1 MMLDFFEIG
10 SKIDATI
17 DEARHDGVTLFG
29 AGHFA
34 RAVFSALQNLSIPV
48 RAFVVSGQSA
58 SMIDNVPVVSLE
70 DLDRNLCALPMWLA
84 VFNRNAASDLGLLAA
99 ACHARG
105 IDRLRLPQD
114 YFEAIEQQMGW
125 RYWLTDRRHYADKR
139 LQIERALQMLGDDE
153 SRRQFIETL
162 RFRLGASSETAPQPS
177 SAAQYFPD
185 EVIARFASSAA
196 RPVTYVDGGAYDG
209 DTLMQAAERLQLAG
223 AYVFEPDPANFSK
236 LSRKAKTFG
245 FPVTSF
251 PCGLSNATEGLAFSC
266 ENGEASAIMSSG
278 ESRIQCVTLDDCLM
292 NQRIDY
298 IKLDIEGHEL
308 AALEGA
314 QGIIARDRPV
324 LAIAAYHRWDDIW
337 KIPEFLQR
345 IEPRYQLTYRIHES
359 NTFDS
364 VLYAVC

>member
-1 MMLDFFEIG
+1 MMFDFFEIG
-10 SKIDATI
+10 SKINATI

-34 RAVFSALQNLSIPV
+34 RAVFSALQDLGIPV

-58 SMIDNVPVVSLE
+58 GMIDNVPVVSLE

-84 VFNRNAASDLGLLAA
+84 VFNRSAASDLSLLAA

-114 YFEAIEQQMGW
+114 YFEVIEQQMGW

-139 LQIERALQMLGDDE
+139 PQIERALQMLGDDQ
-153 SRRQFIETL
+153 SRQQFMDTL
-162 RFRLGASSETAPQPS
+162 RFRLGASPERAPQPS
-177 SAAQYFPD
+177 GTCQYYPD
-185 EVIARFASSAA
+185 EVIARFASAGRS
-196 RPVTYVDGGAYDG
+196 VVYVDGGAYDG

-236 LSRKAKTFG
+236 LARKTRTFG
-245 FPVTSF
+245 FPVTGF
-251 PCGLSNATEGLAFSC
+251 PCGLSNATEWLAFSC